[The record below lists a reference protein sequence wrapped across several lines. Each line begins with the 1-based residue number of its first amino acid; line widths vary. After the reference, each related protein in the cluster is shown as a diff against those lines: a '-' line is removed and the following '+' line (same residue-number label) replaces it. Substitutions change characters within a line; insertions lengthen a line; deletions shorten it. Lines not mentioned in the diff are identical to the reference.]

1 MVTNTQKTFS
11 SAVSGTV
18 LSFMF
23 SLARGVYYC
32 NFLKNKKKL
41 SRVNF
46 DKITEYIQDVY
57 GQNILIVGL
66 GEIGS
71 KVARSCSAG
80 DECFF
85 CKKKKKFHPLLK
97 KL

>member
-1 MVTNTQKTFS
+1 
-11 SAVSGTV
+11 
-18 LSFMF
+18 MF
-23 SLARGVYYC
+23 IIAI
-32 NFLKNKKKL
+32 FLRIKKL

-71 KVARSCSAG
+71 KVARSCSAL
-80 DECFF
+80 EMNVFSV
-85 CKKKKKFHPLLK
+85 KKKQKKFHPLLK
-97 KL
+97 KIINCLT